1 MVKKDCYFALI
12 IGELDALIIMFLA
25 RNFSGQLAQ
34 IPYLQG
40 IISYIWLILPALA
53 FLGIIIADFL
63 ARWLKVLWQ
72 LAKFLLVGTSNVFVD
87 LGVLGAL
94 QFATGIAS
102 GYWYSVFKAISS
114 LFSIFN
120 SYLWNKFWSFEQ
132 KDNSEAT
139 KEAVKFFAVAGSGI
153 LVNNLIASYLVNVL
167 GPQGGLSKQGWG
179 IVAGVIAAIIVFI
192 WDFVGYKFFVFK
204 K

>member
-12 IGELDALIIMFLA
+12 ICELDALIIMFLA
-25 RNFSGQLAQ
+25 LNFSEQLAH
-34 IPYLQG
+34 IPYAQG
-40 IISYIWLILPALA
+40 VISYIWLILPALA
-53 FLGIIIADFL
+53 FLGIIVADFL
-63 ARWLKVLWQ
+63 SRWLKVLWQ

-87 LGVLGAL
+87 LGVLGLL
-94 QFATGIAS
+94 QFVTGIAS
-102 GYWYSVFKAISS
+102 GYWYSVFKAASS
-114 LFSIFN
+114 LVSIFN

-139 KEAVKFFAVAGSGI
+139 KEAVKFFAVALSGI
-153 LVNNLIASYLVNVL
+153 LVNNFIASYLVNVL

-179 IVAGVIAAIIVFI
+179 IIAGVVAAIIVFV

>member
-25 RNFSGQLAQ
+25 RNFSEQLAQ
-34 IPYLQG
+34 IPYAQG
-40 IISYIWLILPALA
+40 VISYIWLILPALA
-53 FLGIIIADFL
+53 FLGIIVADFL
-63 ARWLKVLWQ
+63 SRWLKVLWQ

-87 LGVLGAL
+87 LGVLGLL
-94 QFATGIAS
+94 QFVTGIAS
-102 GYWYSVFKAISS
+102 GYWYSVFKAASS
-114 LFSIFN
+114 LVSIFN

-139 KEAVKFFAVAGSGI
+139 KEAVKFFAVALCGI
-153 LVNNLIASYLVNVL
+153 LVNNFIASYLVNVL

-179 IVAGVIAAIIVFI
+179 IIAGVVAAIIVFV